1 MVGNESN
8 NESQS
13 IYIINDMII
22 NKPELVIPYL
32 KNKE

>member
-22 NKPELVIPYL
+22 NKPEYL
-32 KNKE
+32 KRNI